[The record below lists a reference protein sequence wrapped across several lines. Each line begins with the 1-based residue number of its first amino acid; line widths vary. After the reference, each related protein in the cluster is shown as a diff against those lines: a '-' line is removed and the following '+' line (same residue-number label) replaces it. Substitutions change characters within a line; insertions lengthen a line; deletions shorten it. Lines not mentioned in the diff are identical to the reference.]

1 MTRPSEEQ
9 IQREEAGRRAYYEKR
24 ELLEMTCSV
33 YAVLDDM
40 GNIICTFEDRGHAD
54 HFSRRRLLLPAFMSR
69 PCTGMYDRGLPSSRR
84 NEQ

>member
-24 ELLEMTCSV
+24 ELLETTMTRGV

-40 GNIICTFEDRGHAD
+40 GYIICTFEDRGQAE
-54 HFSRRRLLLPAFMSR
+54 HFFKETPFAASIHQP
-69 PCTGMYDRGLPSSRR
+69 PMYRYVLQ
-84 NEQ
+84 EE

>member
-40 GNIICTFEDRGHAD
+40 GNIICTFEDRGHAE
-54 HFSRRRLLLPAFMSR
+54 HFFKETPFAASIHEPHMYRYVR
-69 PCTGMYDRGLPSSRR
+69 PWVAKQQ
-84 NEQ
+84 EE